1 MRGDKTNEITR
12 KKTIVEQYIA
22 NQDGKR
28 HEIRC
33 QNKLFGICP
42 KYQSK
47 TFFIPIPL
55 FVVNINFNVKSQLNL
70 SETSKCARVK

>member
-28 HEIRC
+28 HDIRC

-42 KYQSK
+42 KYQRK
-47 TFFIPIPL
+47 TFFIYSYSSICSEYQFQCEKSIKPL
-55 FVVNINFNVKSQLNL
+55 RDK
-70 SETSKCARVK
+70 